1 MSMKYFESDLKL
13 FLIMLLKIKPVNVKF
28 INVADVSSMDAIKVD
43 ENAFRITIVGVGIE
57 IVDIIVD

>member
-1 MSMKYFESDLKL
+1 MKYFERDLKL

-43 ENAFRITIVGVGIE
+43 ESTFRITIVGVGIE
-57 IVDIIVD
+57 IIDIIVD